1 MAEYNAARKALDPDV
16 AAAISGKKSPKKAA
30 DGTPKRPGPQPKAK
44 ESVRDEALAIMD
56 TYGWDVQDATLGLA
70 KNGYLNPNH
79 LKQLAIHKGV
89 FASVVK
95 PTRMALIKALT
106 PQAIFAEERKQKAAA
121 AADDDDDDDDDED
134 EEDGEEEN

>member
-1 MAEYNAARKALDPDV
+1 VFGAL
-16 AAAISGKKSPKKAA
+16 SGR
-30 DGTPKRPGPQPKAK
+30 G
-44 ESVRDEALAIMD
+44 VLCALLRW
-56 TYGWDVQDATLGLA
+56 GVQ
-70 KNGYLNPNH
+70 NGYLNPNH